1 MADRLRTT
9 AIAIVDKLGQLSALA
24 LIFFHTLH
32 NQLSQRPARSS
43 PVPASTP
50 PSSVGESC
58 GPVAGRFNFIKAH
71 RNAARGHVLGVHIF
85 DAEAQALVWCGFDLL
100 TFDLINVPPD
110 VPSAVRDE
118 ALGGVLAVLA
128 KERGHAA

>member
-9 AIAIVDKLGQLSALA
+9 AIAIVDKLGQLTALA

-58 GPVAGRFNFIKAH
+58 GPVAGNPFVLDGVARDRQGKLRARLVDTRHDRAWHLPFDEHALRF
-71 RNAARGHVLGVHIF
+71 
-85 DAEAQALVWCGFDLL
+85 WYW
-100 TFDLINVPPD
+100 
-110 VPSAVRDE
+110 PSAAASLHDDAMGRC
-118 ALGGVLAVLA
+118 LVLIANEKGICA
-128 KERGHAA
+128 